1 MVGISMKLKDSEIK
15 VVMGDITEI
24 RSDAIVNAANNK
36 LVMGGGVAG
45 AIKRKG
51 GQIIEDE
58 AVKKGPIQ
66 IGEVVETGAG
76 ELAAKYIIHAVTM
89 GMNFKTDEVKI
100 RNSCRSSLDL
110 AAKLKIRSIVFPAL
124 GCGTGGFPLLASAKI
139 MAQEVLS
146 HLRRGNTTLKE
157 ITFCLNNRE
166 AFEIFKKNLVG
177 YLDYVTTKLSGG
189 PYVTVD
195 VIIELAE
202 GIVIIERSNPPFGWA
217 LPGGF
222 VDYGESLEDAVTREA
237 KEETGLEL
245 LQLKQFHTYSDPKRD
260 PRFHTIGTVFTAKAK
275 GTPKAGDDAQGVKI
289 IKLSQIE
296 KLEFAFDHKKIL
308 LDYLKSK

>member
-1 MVGISMKLKDSEIK
+1 M
-15 VVMGDITEI
+15 
-24 RSDAIVNAANNK
+24 
-36 LVMGGGVAG
+36 
-45 AIKRKG
+45 
-51 GQIIEDE
+51 
-58 AVKKGPIQ
+58 
-66 IGEVVETGAG
+66 
-76 ELAAKYIIHAVTM
+76 
-89 GMNFKTDEVKI
+89 
-100 RNSCRSSLDL
+100 
-110 AAKLKIRSIVFPAL
+110 
-124 GCGTGGFPLLASAKI
+124 
-139 MAQEVLS
+139 
-146 HLRRGNTTLKE
+146 
-157 ITFCLNNRE
+157 
-166 AFEIFKKNLVG
+166 VG

-195 VIIELAE
+195 VIIELTE

-275 GTPKAGDDAQGVKI
+275 GTPKAGDDAQGIKI

-308 LDYLKSK
+308 TDYLKSK